1 MERLNK
7 TGFLLILLI
16 LISSC
21 SAPYQFNR
29 EIKKLDKA
37 SNLENLKVNKK
48 FLKTINKE
56 LKNTNHIFY
65 KIRPIYAYNSVFEG
79 WNTVIFDED
88 NHKVYNLDC
97 DNKLNN
103 FRLNDTIYDYDQK
116 YDEFVYN
123 LFKNESCDT
132 LKILSKKNTDL
143 FTQETFYEI
152 NLKSPINNRVCEY
165 EEIMYFLHL
174 YEEKQVMFQ
183 SY

>member
-7 TGFLLILLI
+7 TGFVLILLI

-37 SNLENLKVNKK
+37 SNLVNLKVNKK

-65 KIRPIYAYNSVFEG
+65 KIRPIYAYNSVFKG
-79 WNTVIFDED
+79 WNAVIFDEG
-88 NHKVYNLDC
+88 NRKVYNLDC
-97 DNKLNN
+97 DNKLQN
-103 FRLNDTIYDYDQK
+103 FHVNDTLYDYEEK
-116 YDEFVYN
+116 YNQFVYD

-132 LKILSKKNTDL
+132 LKILAKKSTASEIS
-143 FTQETFYEI
+143 FETFYDI
-152 NLKSPINNRVCEY
+152 NLKSRINNKVCKY
-165 EEIMYFLHL
+165 EEIMYFLDL
-174 YEEKQVMFQ
+174 YEQK
-183 SY
+183 YGY

>member
-1 MERLNK
+1 MERLNII
-7 TGFLLILLI
+7 GFALIL

-37 SNLENLKVNKK
+37 NNLENLRVNKK
-48 FLKTINKE
+48 FLKTINME

-65 KIRPIYAYNSVFEG
+65 KIRPIYAYNSVFKG
-79 WNTVIFDED
+79 WDAVIFDEN

-103 FRLNDTIYDYDQK
+103 FRLRDNTIYDFDEK
-116 YDEFVYN
+116 YNQFVYD

-143 FTQETFYEI
+143 FIQETFYDI
-152 NLKSPINNRVCEY
+152 DLKSRINNRVCKY
-165 EEIMYFLHL
+165 EEILYFIEL
-174 YEEKQVMFQ
+174 YEQQ
-183 SY
+183 LNNN